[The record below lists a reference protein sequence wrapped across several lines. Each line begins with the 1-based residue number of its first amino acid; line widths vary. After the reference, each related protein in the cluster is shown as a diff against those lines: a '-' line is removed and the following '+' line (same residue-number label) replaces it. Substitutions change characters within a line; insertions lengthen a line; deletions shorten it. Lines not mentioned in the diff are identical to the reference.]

1 MLHRA
6 EKNDMCYL
14 LDLQSPWPLRVG
26 RYPLLFT
33 MFPLLSNLDSPNYTL
48 SFVRCLCLLFHYSL
62 CQFAFLLFQS
72 NSLGCWLY
80 FFLLLFTFGRAE
92 VNSKQNATAQ
102 IYGPATILV
111 YKSVFRQKTQH
122 GRKVNSLSTQYPT
135 SLEYEVKPAL
145 DFE

>member
-1 MLHRA
+1 M
-6 EKNDMCYL
+6 
-14 LDLQSPWPLRVG
+14 PL
-26 RYPLLFT
+26 PA
-33 MFPLLSNLDSPNYTL
+33 FPLLLMLVCFSTFPIKFSWFLA
-48 SFVRCLCLLFHYSL
+48 LFL
-62 CQFAFLLFQS
+62 
-72 NSLGCWLY
+72 
-80 FFLLLFTFGRAE
+80 LLLFTFGRAE